1 MIIYTSGGNTM
12 SQNIYDN
19 KIFFK
24 GYKELRD
31 RDDNYNE
38 LLEQP
43 AMADLLP
50 NLSDKIVLDL
60 ACGYGYNS
68 LDFIKRNAKKV
79 VGIDISQNMLNVAE
93 SKFAHKNIEY
103 LCMDMTEISQLKQK
117 VDFVYCSLAFH
128 YVEDFKKLCKDIFA
142 LLNNDG
148 QLLFS
153 QEHPIITATVDGE
166 GHFNKDESGNIVS
179 YTFSNYNQGGI
190 RKTHWF
196 IDDVIKYHRPIGE
209 LITTLAK
216 TGFIIEEVVEPLPK
230 DWAIKKSQRLV
241 REYIKPNFLIIKAR
255 K

>member
-1 MIIYTSGGNTM
+1 M

-19 KIFFK
+19 EIFFE
-24 GYKELRD
+24 GYKELRN
-31 RDDNYNE
+31 RDDNYNK

-43 AMADLLP
+43 AMVDLLP

-79 VGIDISQNMLNVAE
+79 VGIDISQKMLNVAK
-93 SKFAHKNIEY
+93 SKSANKNIEY
-103 LCMDMTEISQLKQK
+103 ICMDMAEISQFKQK
-117 VDFVYCSLAFH
+117 FDFVYCSLAFH
-128 YVEDFKKLCKDIFA
+128 YVEDFKKLCEDIFA
-142 LLNNDG
+142 LLNNTG

-153 QEHPIITATVDGE
+153 QEHPIITATIDGK
-166 GHFNKDESGNIVS
+166 GHFNNDESGKKVS

-190 RKTHWF
+190 RKTHWI

-209 LITTLAK
+209 IITTLAK
-216 TGFIIEEVVEPLPK
+216 TGFIIEEVVEPIPK
-230 DWAIKKSQRLV
+230 DWAINKLPTIVK
-241 REYIKPNFLIIKAR
+241 EYIKPNFLIIKAR